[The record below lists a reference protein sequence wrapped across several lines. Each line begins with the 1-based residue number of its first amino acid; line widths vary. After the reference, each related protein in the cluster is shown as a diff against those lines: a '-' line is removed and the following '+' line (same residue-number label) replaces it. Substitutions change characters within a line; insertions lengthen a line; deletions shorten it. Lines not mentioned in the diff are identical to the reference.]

1 MRWQGFRWQ
10 QSCNMPR
17 GSHSS
22 SQVSTTLWMASI
34 WARIP
39 ARTSVPWQR
48 FQSHFQDYQVPLQ
61 ILATNDLVKKRLDFY
76 KTYTWIIHTWT
87 YFPPNKT
94 NKFLSTPPNKKTKR
108 RAFLLALS
116 YFSHTLDWDQIN
128 WKSVK
133 ISLWTT
139 GLRTAIIASSW
150 QYCKSKSWSLCKH
163 VHPWKLTAGT

>member
-1 MRWQGFRWQ
+1 
-10 QSCNMPR
+10 
-17 GSHSS
+17 
-22 SQVSTTLWMASI
+22 MASI

-94 NKFLSTPPNKKTKR
+94 NKFLSTPPKQKNKTPCLST
-108 RAFLLALS
+108 RAFILLPHLGLRSNQLKICENFPVNNWVADCHNCIFLAILQIKILV
-116 YFSHTLDWDQIN
+116 TLQTCTPLKIN
-128 WKSVK
+128 GWNLK
-133 ISLWTT
+133 ISQLK
-139 GLRTAIIASSW
+139 RNIIF
-150 QYCKSKSWSLCKH
+150 QTLIFGFQLNFPGC
-163 VHPWKLTAGT
+163 T